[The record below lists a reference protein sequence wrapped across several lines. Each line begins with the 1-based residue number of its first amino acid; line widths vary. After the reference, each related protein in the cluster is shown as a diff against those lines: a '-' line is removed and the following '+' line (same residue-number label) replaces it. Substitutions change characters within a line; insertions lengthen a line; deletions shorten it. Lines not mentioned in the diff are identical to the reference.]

1 MKLFY
6 RLLLAMLLL
15 GGAPALRAQSAG
27 ATIDRVDIKFVGP
40 ATVSDQF
47 IRVNIRVKAG
57 DIYRP
62 SATQDDVR
70 SLYGTGQF
78 YNIRV
83 SLESTNAGVAL
94 TYIVQARPRVTEVK
108 LEGNDKLSDRKLKKK
123 ITIKVGDPLDE

>member
-57 DIYRP
+57 D
-62 SATQDDVR
+62 
-70 SLYGTGQF
+70 
-78 YNIRV
+78 
-83 SLESTNAGVAL
+83 
-94 TYIVQARPRVTEVK
+94 TYPWC
-108 LEGNDKLSDRKLKKK
+108 
-123 ITIKVGDPLDE
+123 